1 MDSENRPSILYREKS
16 KYTEAARQ
24 HKTQGIVVLS
34 VVFDANENITGVKII
49 RDLPYGL
56 TAQALIA
63 MQKIR
68 FKPAMKDGN
77 PISVRGSLEFSFNL
91 Y

>member
-1 MDSENRPSILYREKS
+1 VR
-16 KYTEAARQ
+16 
-24 HKTQGIVVLS
+24 IV
-34 VVFDANENITGVKII
+34 

-63 MQKIR
+63 LQKIE
-68 FKPAMKDGN
+68 FKPAMKDGK
-77 PISVRGSLEFSFNL
+77 PVSVRGDLEFSFNL